1 MTSAASVEY
10 AMRHGLL
17 IDGRNRLDE
26 KSRADVRQTSVC
38 RRL

>member
-17 IDGRNRLDE
+17 IDGATDWMRNRGPMSDKLQFV
-26 KSRADVRQTSVC
+26 AG
-38 RRL
+38 